1 MAGPRKNTAPEEVA
15 GPEKIDPEKIDLQNA
30 LLMGRSAEFWNG
42 LRFWRV
48 EQLGG
53 PVTTSVLEQSQNG
66 LGTILGAVPWG
77 FG

>member
-1 MAGPRKNTAPEEVA
+1 MGHTAP
-15 GPEKIDPEKIDLQNA
+15 GTNMWLDPEKIDPEKIDLQNA
-30 LLMGRSAEFWNG
+30 LLIGRSAKFWNG